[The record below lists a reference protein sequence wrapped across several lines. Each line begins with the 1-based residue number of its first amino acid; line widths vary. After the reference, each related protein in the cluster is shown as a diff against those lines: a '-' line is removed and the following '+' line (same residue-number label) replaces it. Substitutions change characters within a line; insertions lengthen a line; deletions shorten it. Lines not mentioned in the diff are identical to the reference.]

1 MDNMTLAHHGIVGMR
16 WGVRRYQKKDGSLTN
31 AGQKRYNGS
40 SAKQLMEEY
49 GKLEDQMTYGKNAN
63 AKKNAALMK
72 RMSEIEKEMSAK
84 KSKSPTH
91 EDYANAHSKKSV
103 KSMSNAELKARNNR
117 LQMEQQYANLTR
129 KTSSGK
135 KAVQMFIKGAG
146 LLSGAMAAYGTY
158 KKVGNQALD
167 SIGDWVLR
175 DFQEGLKK

>member
-1 MDNMTLAHHGIVGMR
+1 MENNSLSHYGIRGMR
-16 WGVRRYQKKDGSLTN
+16 WGVRRYQNSDGTYTSIGKKR
-31 AGQKRYNGS
+31 KRQET
-40 SAKQLMEEY
+40 A
-49 GKLEDQMTYGKNAN
+49 
-63 AKKNAALMK
+63 
-72 RMSEIEKEMSAK
+72 
-84 KSKSPTH
+84 H
-91 EDYANAHSKKSV
+91 EDYINAHSKKSI

-175 DFQEGLKK
+175 DFQEGLKKGW

>member
-1 MDNMTLAHHGIVGMR
+1 MENNSLSHYGIRGMR
-16 WGVRRYQKKDGSLTN
+16 WGVRRYQNSDGTYTPVGKKRKHQET
-31 AGQKRYNGS
+31 A
-40 SAKQLMEEY
+40 
-49 GKLEDQMTYGKNAN
+49 
-63 AKKNAALMK
+63 
-72 RMSEIEKEMSAK
+72 
-84 KSKSPTH
+84 H
-91 EDYANAHSKKSV
+91 EDYINAHSKKSV

-167 SIGDWVLR
+167 SIGDWVLH
-175 DFQEGLKK
+175 DFQEGLKKGW

>member
-1 MDNMTLAHHGIVGMR
+1 MESNSLSHYGIRGMR
-16 WGVRRYQKKDGSLTN
+16 WGVRRYQNSDGTYTSIGKKR
-31 AGQKRYNGS
+31 KRQET
-40 SAKQLMEEY
+40 A
-49 GKLEDQMTYGKNAN
+49 
-63 AKKNAALMK
+63 
-72 RMSEIEKEMSAK
+72 
-84 KSKSPTH
+84 H
-91 EDYANAHSKKSV
+91 EDYINAHSKKSI

-175 DFQEGLKK
+175 DFQEGLKKGL

>member
-1 MDNMTLAHHGIVGMR
+1 MENNSLSHYGIRGMR
-16 WGVRRYQKKDGSLTN
+16 WGVRRYQNSDGTYTSIGKKR
-31 AGQKRYNGS
+31 KRQDT
-40 SAKQLMEEY
+40 A
-49 GKLEDQMTYGKNAN
+49 
-63 AKKNAALMK
+63 
-72 RMSEIEKEMSAK
+72 
-84 KSKSPTH
+84 H
-91 EDYANAHSKKSV
+91 EDYINAHSKKSV
-103 KSMSNAELKARNNR
+103 ESMSNAELKARNNR

-175 DFQEGLKK
+175 DFQEGLKKGW

>member
-1 MDNMTLAHHGIVGMR
+1 MESNSLSHYGIRGMR
-16 WGVRRYQKKDGSLTN
+16 WGVRRYQNSDGAYTSIGKKR
-31 AGQKRYNGS
+31 KRQET
-40 SAKQLMEEY
+40 A
-49 GKLEDQMTYGKNAN
+49 
-63 AKKNAALMK
+63 
-72 RMSEIEKEMSAK
+72 
-84 KSKSPTH
+84 H
-91 EDYANAHSKKSV
+91 EDYINAHSKKSI

-175 DFQEGLKK
+175 DFQEGLKKGL

>member
-1 MDNMTLAHHGIVGMR
+1 MESNSLSHYGIRGMR
-16 WGVRRYQKKDGSLTN
+16 WGVRRYQNSDGTYTSIGKKRKYQET
-31 AGQKRYNGS
+31 A
-40 SAKQLMEEY
+40 
-49 GKLEDQMTYGKNAN
+49 
-63 AKKNAALMK
+63 
-72 RMSEIEKEMSAK
+72 
-84 KSKSPTH
+84 H
-91 EDYANAHSKKSV
+91 EDYINAHSKKSV

-117 LQMEQQYANLTR
+117 LQMEQQYANLTK

-175 DFQEGLKK
+175 DFQEGLKKGW

>member
-1 MDNMTLAHHGIVGMR
+1 MENNSLSHYGIRGMR
-16 WGVRRYQKKDGSLTN
+16 WGVRRYQNSDGTYTSIGKK
-31 AGQKRYNGS
+31 R
-40 SAKQLMEEY
+40 
-49 GKLEDQMTYGKNAN
+49 KLQETA
-63 AKKNAALMK
+63 
-72 RMSEIEKEMSAK
+72 
-84 KSKSPTH
+84 H
-91 EDYANAHSKKSV
+91 EDYINAHSKKSV

-158 KKVGNQALD
+158 KKVGDQALD

-175 DFQEGLKK
+175 DFQEGLNKGW

>member
-1 MDNMTLAHHGIVGMR
+1 MESNSLSHYGIRGMR
-16 WGVRRYQKKDGSLTN
+16 WGVRRYQNSDGTYTSIGKKRKYQET
-31 AGQKRYNGS
+31 A
-40 SAKQLMEEY
+40 
-49 GKLEDQMTYGKNAN
+49 
-63 AKKNAALMK
+63 
-72 RMSEIEKEMSAK
+72 
-84 KSKSPTH
+84 H
-91 EDYANAHSKKSV
+91 EDYINAHSKKSV

-175 DFQEGLKK
+175 DFQEGLKKGW

>member
-1 MDNMTLAHHGIVGMR
+1 MENNSLSHYGIRGMR
-16 WGVRRYQKKDGSLTN
+16 WGVRRYQNSDGTYTSIGKK
-31 AGQKRYNGS
+31 R
-40 SAKQLMEEY
+40 
-49 GKLEDQMTYGKNAN
+49 KLQETA
-63 AKKNAALMK
+63 
-72 RMSEIEKEMSAK
+72 
-84 KSKSPTH
+84 H
-91 EDYANAHSKKSV
+91 EDYINAHSKKSV

-175 DFQEGLKK
+175 DFQEGLNKGW

>member
-1 MDNMTLAHHGIVGMR
+1 MESNSLSHYGVRGMR
-16 WGVRRYQKKDGSLTN
+16 WGVRRYQNSDGTYTSIGKKRKYQET
-31 AGQKRYNGS
+31 A
-40 SAKQLMEEY
+40 
-49 GKLEDQMTYGKNAN
+49 
-63 AKKNAALMK
+63 
-72 RMSEIEKEMSAK
+72 
-84 KSKSPTH
+84 H
-91 EDYANAHSKKSV
+91 EDYINAHSKKSV

-175 DFQEGLKK
+175 DFQEGLKKGW

>member
-1 MDNMTLAHHGIVGMR
+1 MESNSLSHYGIRGMR
-16 WGVRRYQKKDGSLTN
+16 WGVRRYQNSDGTYTSIGKKRKYQET
-31 AGQKRYNGS
+31 A
-40 SAKQLMEEY
+40 
-49 GKLEDQMTYGKNAN
+49 
-63 AKKNAALMK
+63 
-72 RMSEIEKEMSAK
+72 
-84 KSKSPTH
+84 H
-91 EDYANAHSKKSV
+91 EDYINAHSKKSI

-175 DFQEGLKK
+175 DFQEGLKKGL

>member
-1 MDNMTLAHHGIVGMR
+1 MENNSLSHYGIRGMR
-16 WGVRRYQKKDGSLTN
+16 WGVRRYQNSNGTYTSIGKKR
-31 AGQKRYNGS
+31 KRQDT
-40 SAKQLMEEY
+40 A
-49 GKLEDQMTYGKNAN
+49 
-63 AKKNAALMK
+63 
-72 RMSEIEKEMSAK
+72 
-84 KSKSPTH
+84 H
-91 EDYANAHSKKSV
+91 EDYINAHSKKSV
-103 KSMSNAELKARNNR
+103 ESMSNAELKARNNR

-175 DFQEGLKK
+175 DFQEGLKKG

>member
-1 MDNMTLAHHGIVGMR
+1 MENNSLSHYGIRGMR
-16 WGVRRYQKKDGSLTN
+16 WGVRRYQNSDGTYTFIGKKRKHQET
-31 AGQKRYNGS
+31 A
-40 SAKQLMEEY
+40 
-49 GKLEDQMTYGKNAN
+49 
-63 AKKNAALMK
+63 
-72 RMSEIEKEMSAK
+72 
-84 KSKSPTH
+84 H
-91 EDYANAHSKKSV
+91 EDYINAHSKKSV

-117 LQMEQQYANLTR
+117 LQMEQQYANLTK

-175 DFQEGLKK
+175 DFQEGLKKG